1 MNHIVLIALRRPYTF
16 VVLAFLIVLFG
27 TMSVLHMPT
36 DVFPNIT
43 IPITSVVWDYAGLMP
58 RQVEGRI
65 TYLFERALTATV
77 EGIKYI
83 HSHSY
88 SGFAIT
94 NIYLQNGVDVGRAE
108 ADITAIAQRVVRW
121 LPPDISPP
129 MIMRLAPSAIP
140 VAMLEVSSDSL
151 TPAELFNIAF
161 MRIRPLLVTVEG
173 AILPHPYGGQ
183 DMQVMVNL
191 DQQKLLAR
199 HLTPS
204 DIHDALMQ
212 QYRVVP
218 TGDIKIKSTDWIV
231 QTNASPMQIDEF
243 ANIPIKRD
251 RVGDHDAFVYLRDVA
266 TVSLMGRVQQN
277 AVLVKGKQTVII
289 VVMKSTEASTL
300 AVVEGIKKMI
310 PRAQKVIPQGVNIR
324 LLDDASTFVKDSI
337 SDVAHE
343 MVTAGALVGFIVLL
357 LLGSWRPT
365 VIVATTIPLSILTAL
380 IGLYWL
386 GETINIMTLGG
397 LALAVGILVDNAT
410 VMIENIDVHLAKGK
424 PLEAAIIDAANQIVV
439 PTLLATLC
447 IAVVWFP
454 LFALGGV
461 AGYLFKPMAEAVM
474 IAMLASFVL
483 SFTLLPT
490 MAKYILRIHQA
501 LQGNE
506 HDTEEPAGIFRRFQR
521 GFERRFDQFR
531 ERYNALLKRAIA
543 NRRSFVRVCAVLAL
557 GSLAI
562 FFFLGRDYFP
572 EIRSGVLQMHM
583 RAPLGTRIEVSAR
596 IATLV
601 SNSIEELL
609 PGQVENIVSNC
620 GLPVGPHNLAFIPTP
635 TVGSQDCDLTIL
647 LHDEKSPVWDY
658 RRILRKGLKER
669 YPGTEFTFQP
679 SDLTAKILNFGAPAP
694 IDVQINGPDINANY
708 EYARK
713 LVGKFREISGAVD
726 VVIQQTMRTPTL
738 TVESDRTFGFGVD
751 RTVKDMADNLLM
763 TTAGSQQIDQNFWL
777 DPKTGMSYLI
787 NVYTPQPQ
795 VDSVNSLRT
804 IPVNSSSNHANEQQT
819 QLLGNLTK
827 ISAEGTPGMI
837 THGNLMPLFDLYVS
851 AEERDLGGL
860 LADVEK
866 ITKSMEHEMP
876 RSADLEIHGQASLMY
891 EAYGQLIL
899 GLLGAIVLIYLLIV
913 VNFQSWLDPFI
924 IITALPGALA
934 GIAWTLFTTH
944 TNLSTPALTGAIM
957 TMGTGT
963 ANAILVVAYA
973 RERFQEHGDAL
984 RAAIEAGEARFRP
997 VLMTASAMIIGMVP
1011 MATGYSQNAPLGRAV
1026 IGGLLVATVFTLF
1039 FVPCVYAIIYS
1050 RRMPVREDMSDRRV
1064 IPPIPVCPSDEQ
1076 KKAA

>member
-1 MNHIVLIALRRPYTF
+1 MNHIVLTALRRPYTF

-140 VAMLEVSSDSL
+140 VAMLEVSSDVL
-151 TPAELFNIAF
+151 TPAELYNLAF
-161 MRIRPLLVTVEG
+161 MRIRPLLVTVNG

-199 HLTPS
+199 HLTPA
-204 DIHDALMQ
+204 DVHDVLLQ
-212 QYRVVP
+212 QYRVLP
-218 TGDIKIKSTDWIV
+218 TGDIKIKPTDWIV
-231 QTNASPMQIDEF
+231 QTNASPLKIEEF
-243 ANIPIKRD
+243 ANMPIKRE
-251 RVGDHDAFVYLRDVA
+251 GNAFIYLRDVA
-266 TVSLMGRVQQN
+266 AVRLMGRVQQN
-277 AVLVKGKQTVII
+277 SVLVKGKQTVII

-300 AVVEGIKKMI
+300 DVVEGIKQMMPRIQEII
-310 PRAQKVIPQGVNIR
+310 PEGVKIR

-337 SDVAHE
+337 TDVAHE

-380 IGLYWL
+380 IALYWL

-410 VMIENIDVHLAKGK
+410 VMIENIDTHLAMGK
-424 PLEAAIIDAANQIVV
+424 PLETAILDAANQIVL

-454 LFALGGV
+454 LFALSGV

-474 IAMLASFVL
+474 IAMVASFVL

-490 MAKYILRIHQA
+490 MAKYILRIHHA

-506 HDTEEPAGIFRRFQR
+506 HDTEGPSGIFRRFQR

-531 ERYNALLKRAIA
+531 ERYNALLERAIA
-543 NRRSFVRVCAVLAL
+543 NRRSFVNVCAVLAL
-557 GSLAI
+557 GSLPL

-583 RAPLGTRIEVSAR
+583 RAPLGTRIEASAR
-596 IATLV
+596 IATVV

-647 LHDEKSPVWDY
+647 LENEKSPVWEY
-658 RRILRKGLKER
+658 RRILRKGLRER

-708 EYARK
+708 EFARK
-713 LVGKFREISGAVD
+713 LMRKFREIPGSAD

-738 TVESDRTFGFGVD
+738 
-751 RTVKDMADNLLM
+751 
-763 TTAGSQQIDQNFWL
+763 
-777 DPKTGMSYLI
+777 
-787 NVYTPQPQ
+787 
-795 VDSVNSLRT
+795 
-804 IPVNSSSNHANEQQT
+804 
-819 QLLGNLTK
+819 K
-827 ISAEGTPGMI
+827 I
-837 THGNLMPLFDLYVS
+837 
-851 AEERDLGGL
+851 
-860 LADVEK
+860 
-866 ITKSMEHEMP
+866 
-876 RSADLEIHGQASLMY
+876 
-891 EAYGQLIL
+891 
-899 GLLGAIVLIYLLIV
+899 
-913 VNFQSWLDPFI
+913 
-924 IITALPGALA
+924 
-934 GIAWTLFTTH
+934 
-944 TNLSTPALTGAIM
+944 
-957 TMGTGT
+957 
-963 ANAILVVAYA
+963 
-973 RERFQEHGDAL
+973 
-984 RAAIEAGEARFRP
+984 
-997 VLMTASAMIIGMVP
+997 
-1011 MATGYSQNAPLGRAV
+1011 GRA
-1026 IGGLLVATVFTLF
+1026 
-1039 FVPCVYAIIYS
+1039 
-1050 RRMPVREDMSDRRV
+1050 
-1064 IPPIPVCPSDEQ
+1064 
-1076 KKAA
+1076 